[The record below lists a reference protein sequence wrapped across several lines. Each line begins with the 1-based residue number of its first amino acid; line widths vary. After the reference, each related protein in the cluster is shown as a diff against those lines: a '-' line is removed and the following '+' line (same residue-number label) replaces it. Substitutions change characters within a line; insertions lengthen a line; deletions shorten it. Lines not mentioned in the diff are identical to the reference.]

1 MQMGTSDDLIGEII
15 SNKIILSLMG
25 SLGHKHG
32 LAEKNHASRVGH
44 FLPAMHPSIPAH
56 GFSGSSHYPMSLT
69 CFLLHNSLFPPHH
82 LSLYLSVK
90 YLCLQFC
97 KINSDLNP

>member
-25 SLGHKHG
+25 SPGHKHG

-44 FLPAMHPSIPAH
+44 FLPAMRPSIPA
-56 GFSGSSHYPMSLT
+56 PW
-69 CFLLHNSLFPPHH
+69 LLWF
-82 LSLYLSVK
+82 LSLSHVSHLLFAPQFFFPTTSSLSVP
-90 YLCLQFC
+90 LCEMPLPA
-97 KINSDLNP
+97 IL